1 MGINSK
7 IVRITAVFAIHVFN
21 KQPKETHLKT
31 LLVENIPEAEADA
44 HGNHARNNQAMCQVF
59 PSIRL
64 VSVLFVPNG
73 AREGV
78 YDGNTVYYIEQLICT
93 GTELL
98 SLV

>member
-7 IVRITAVFAIHVFN
+7 IVRITAVFAFHVFN

-31 LLVENIPEAEADA
+31 LFVENIPEAEADA